1 MSPKKAGSSAGRS
14 MRVLLVICLVSTAVL
29 TAVVWAVPRPIGDLY
44 VALAAGRDII
54 STGRVAG
61 PDTWAFT
68 TNGHVWINQ
77 NWLTGV
83 VYYLVHTA
91 CGETG
96 LLLLKAA
103 ILVAIVFF
111 IAMAARQ
118 RGVDWPLAI
127 LVGGGALLACR
138 SYIDLRPNLSSLMFA
153 PLALWLLY
161 RSGRHRRG
169 IWIVAAVT
177 GLLWAN
183 FHGGFIF
190 GLGMMGLWAA
200 CRILVAINQD
210 GPAEALR
217 RHWQSLAAVASA
229 IVLAGVASPFGL
241 TNLSHPL
248 LVTNSKFWRYVPE
261 WRPIFSQR
269 PAPALTTWEFFIVL
283 GVLMLSAVL
292 WLGRSGKRKSEA
304 QATGRGL
311 GEFAFDAILGAV
323 VILMAFR
330 SRRFIPLANIILAP
344 TLAVLLHGVLRPR
357 RHIVPSAVAAALIL
371 LPGLYYGARLSR
383 HYRSDN
389 PVYAPETFL
398 QRMIVRSFKF
408 APDAVKF
415 INANHISGRVFNEWR
430 WEGFLRWHCP
440 QLSLFVGGRAQQ
452 VYDQQIVQ
460 LGEQIYTTKNPA
472 VILRK
477 EGVHLVVVP
486 IGHLANG
493 MLNILTYSRGAHWT
507 YIYCDGVAVVLA
519 DTRYPETRKLI
530 DSAVA
535 GRLKYPSAGIAALS
549 RAMCLTSRAAGKD
562 VNAAAEAVKKAN
574 ELQPTYVGYTSMGYL
589 AFKRGYDKRKLIDYL
604 EAQRLSLAQ
613 MKPDR
618 PGYLRVLRSRS
629 AAGRVLA
636 ALYRAVGLS
645 GDADDCERE
654 VAKLDRQTKDMVE
667 EWQ

>member
-1 MSPKKAGSSAGRS
+1 MTAKRTDSSAGRS
-14 MRVLLVICLVSTAVL
+14 MRILLVICLVSTAVL
-29 TAVVWAVPRPIGDLY
+29 TAVVWLVPRPIGDLY

-54 STGRVAG
+54 STGRVAV

-68 TNGHVWINQ
+68 TEGRVWINQ

-83 VYYLVHTA
+83 VYYLCHAA

-118 RGVDWPLAI
+118 RGVDWPLAF
-127 LVGGGALLACR
+127 LAGGGMLLACR

-153 PLALWLLY
+153 PLVLWLLY

-169 IWIVAAVT
+169 IWIVAGVT

-190 GLGMMGLWAA
+190 GLGMMGLWAG
-200 CRILVAINQD
+200 CRILAAMMQD
-210 GPAEALR
+210 GFAKALR
-217 RHWQSLAAVASA
+217 RQWREPATTVAAV
-229 IVLAGVASPFGL
+229 VLAGVASPFGL

-248 LVTNSKFWRYVPE
+248 LVTGSSFWRYVPE
-261 WRPIFSQR
+261 WRPIFSLR

-283 GVLMLSAVL
+283 GVLVLSAVL
-292 WLGRSGKRKSEA
+292 WLGRSGKRKSNA
-304 QATGRGL
+304 QATGREL

-323 VILMAFR
+323 VIIMAFR

-357 RHIVPSAVAAALIL
+357 RHIAPSVVAASLIL
-371 LPGLYYGARLSR
+371 LPGLYYGVGLLR

-389 PVYAPETFL
+389 PVYAPESFL

-408 APDAVKF
+408 APDAVDF
-415 INANHISGRVFNEWR
+415 INANKISGRVFNEWR
-430 WEGFLRWHCP
+430 WEGYLRWHCP
-440 QLSLFVGGRAQQ
+440 QLRLFVGGRAQQ
-452 VYDQQIVQ
+452 VHDQQIVQ
-460 LGEQIYTTKNPA
+460 LGEQIYLNKDPA
-472 VILRK
+472 AILRK
-477 EGVHLVVVP
+477 EGIHLVVVP
-486 IGHLANG
+486 IGHLANKA
-493 MLNILTYSRGAHWT
+493 LNILTYSRGAHWT

-519 DTRYPETRKLI
+519 DARCPETRKLI
-530 DSAVA
+530 KSVIA
-535 GRLKYPSAGIAALS
+535 GQLKYPTAGIAALS
-549 RAMCLTSRAAGKD
+549 LAKCLTSPASGADVKAA
-562 VNAAAEAVKKAN
+562 VEATKKAN

-589 AFKRGYDKRKLIDYL
+589 AFDRGYDKRKLIDYL
-604 EAQRLSLAQ
+604 EARRRSLAK
-613 MKPDR
+613 MIPDR
-618 PGYLRVLRSRS
+618 SGYLKVLRARS

-636 ALYRAVGLS
+636 ALYRAIGLS
-645 GDADDCERE
+645 SNAYDCDRE
-654 VAKLDRQTKDMVE
+654 VAKLDRQTRELVAK
-667 EWQ
+667 WQ